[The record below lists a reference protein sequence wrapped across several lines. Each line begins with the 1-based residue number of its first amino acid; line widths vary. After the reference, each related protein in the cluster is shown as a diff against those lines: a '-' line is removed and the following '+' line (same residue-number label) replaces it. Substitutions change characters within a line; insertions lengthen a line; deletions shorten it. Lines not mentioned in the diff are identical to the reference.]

1 MKKMSK
7 LDTHLALLP
16 SGFVDLLPP
25 ESGQEARAITIL
37 MEHFAAFGYERIK
50 PPLAEFEDS
59 LLAPGPGAALAH
71 ETFRLMDPVSHRM
84 LGVRSDITPQIA
96 RIASSRLAGEP
107 RPLRLSY
114 ANDVLRTKGSQ
125 QRTERQ
131 FCQVGCELIGA
142 EGSEAEIEIC
152 MLALLGLRDLGLK
165 NVTIDLTIP
174 GLVPSLLRN
183 SGFEGK
189 KMSGAQ
195 AAVDRRARD
204 AIAKIGGPAGKS
216 LGALLEAAG
225 DASHALK
232 KLSAVKLPAG
242 LRDNIGNLRTVY
254 EGLERGMKQ
263 AGLDDFA
270 VTVDPLESRGFEYH
284 RSIGFTLFA
293 KGVRGEL
300 GRGGR
305 YDVRFGAGKKGE
317 GAAGFTLYMDTI
329 RKALPQPKKKQVVR
343 VPTSESWA
351 AIRAMQEKGKIVIR
365 DTGVQ
370 KNKKSKKPGRKK

>member
-1 MKKMSK
+1 MTKQ
-7 LDTHLALLP
+7 DTHLALLP

-25 ESGQEARAITIL
+25 EAGQEARAITIL
-37 MEHFAAFGYERIK
+37 MEHFSAFGYERIK

-142 EGSEAEIEIC
+142 EGPEAEIEIC
-152 MLALLGLRDLGLK
+152 MLALLGLRDLGLEK
-165 NVTIDLTIP
+165 VTIDLTIP
-174 GLVPSLLRN
+174 GLVAALLIE
-183 SGFEGK
+183 SGFDGK
-189 KMSGAQ
+189 KMAASQ
-195 AAVDRRARD
+195 AAVDARARD
-204 AIAKIGGPAGKS
+204 AIAKIGGQAGKS
-216 LGALLEAAG
+216 LGALLESAG
-225 DASHALK
+225 EASAALK
-232 KLSAVKLPAG
+232 KLSAVKLPAA
-242 LRDNIGNLRTVY
+242 LRGDVENLRAVH
-254 EGLERGMKQ
+254 EGLARGMKQ

-293 KGVRGEL
+293 KNVRGEL

-305 YDVRFGAGKKGE
+305 YDVRFGAAKKRE

-329 RKALPQPKKKQVVR
+329 RKALPLQKKKQVVR
-343 VPTSESWA
+343 VPAAESWA
-351 AIRAMQEKGKIVIR
+351 AIRAMQQKGKIVIR
-365 DTGVQ
+365 DTAVP
-370 KNKKSKKPGRKK
+370 KKKIQSKKPGRKR

>member
-1 MKKMSK
+1 MSK
-7 LDTHLALLP
+7 QDTHLALLP

-25 ESGQEARAITIL
+25 ESGQEARAITVL

-96 RIASSRLAGEP
+96 RIASSRLVAAP

-142 EGSEAEIEIC
+142 EGPEAEIEIC

-174 GLVPSLLRN
+174 GLVSALLN
-183 SGFEGK
+183 ENDFDGK
-189 KMSGAQ
+189 KMAEAQ

-204 AIAKIGGPAGKS
+204 AIVKIGGPAGKS

-242 LRDNIGNLRTVY
+242 LRGDIENLRAVY
-254 EGLERGMKQ
+254 EGLARGMKQ

-270 VTVDPLESRGFEYH
+270 VTIDPLESRGFEYH

-293 KGVRGEL
+293 KGGRGEL

-317 GAAGFTLYMDTI
+317 SAAGFTLYMDTI
-329 RKALPQPKKKQVVR
+329 RKALPQPKKKQVVC
-343 VPTSESWA
+343 VPAGESWA
-351 AIRAMQEKGKIVIR
+351 AIRAMQEKGKIVVR
-365 DTGVQ
+365 DTAVQ
-370 KNKKSKKPGRKK
+370 RKKKSKKPGRKK